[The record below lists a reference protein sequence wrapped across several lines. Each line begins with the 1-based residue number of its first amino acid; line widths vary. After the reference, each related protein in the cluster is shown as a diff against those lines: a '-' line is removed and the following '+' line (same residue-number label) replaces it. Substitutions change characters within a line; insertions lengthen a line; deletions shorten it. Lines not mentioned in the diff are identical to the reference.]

1 MKPQNQKKKKKK
13 QVGLAPKKC
22 LQLELLKQGTS
33 EVKNGWQK
41 QVSKLNF
48 CDLKIQLYI
57 HYLTE

>member
-1 MKPQNQKKKKKK
+1 MKPQTKKKKKKK

-22 LQLELLKQGTS
+22 LQLELKQGTT

-41 QVSKLNF
+41 QVSKFNF
-48 CDLKIQLYI
+48 CDLKTQLYI